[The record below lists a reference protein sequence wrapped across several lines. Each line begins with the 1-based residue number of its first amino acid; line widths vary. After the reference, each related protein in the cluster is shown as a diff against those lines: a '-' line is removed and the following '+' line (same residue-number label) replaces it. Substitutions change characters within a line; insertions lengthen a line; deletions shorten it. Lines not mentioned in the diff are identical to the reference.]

1 MQRHRRTLVAGIL
14 AVASLGGATP
24 ASAHTRVDPTSL
36 TPPLE
41 PYRICYQDGPRV
53 SCDTSTDN
61 SWANLAMDDLGC
73 GTIYETGRDIRH
85 ATRWYENGLLVE
97 RIVQDRFRGSWSLSP
112 TGAGPT
118 VEIAANF
125 SWDENFVVPGDL
137 SSDVETAQGSQFRV
151 QGLGAVFIDSGRY
164 LPDGTHHG

>member
-1 MQRHRRTLVAGIL
+1 MNEAEHIDEIAEAGAQWESAVRAYVRTWGRPAAEGVVTADEWR
-14 AVASLGGATP
+14 ASEAER
-24 ASAHTRVDPTSL
+24 SARSV
-36 TPPLE
+36 
-41 PYRICYQDGPRV
+41 
-53 SCDTSTDN
+53 
-61 SWANLAMDDLGC
+61 
-73 GTIYETGRDIRH
+73 YETARDIRH

-97 RIVQDRFRGSWSLSP
+97 RIVQDSFRGSWSLSP

-137 SSDVETAQGSQFRV
+137 SSDVETSQGSQFRV

-164 LPDGTHHG
+164 LPDGTHHGYASAFSDAAIAVVCNLLTA